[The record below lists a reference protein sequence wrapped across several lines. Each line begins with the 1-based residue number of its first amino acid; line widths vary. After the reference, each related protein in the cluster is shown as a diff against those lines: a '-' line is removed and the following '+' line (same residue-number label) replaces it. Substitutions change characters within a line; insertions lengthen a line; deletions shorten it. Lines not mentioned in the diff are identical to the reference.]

1 MESALAIALAPRL
14 SVRHGRTQRVFEAT
28 EIVRIGRAQNA
39 EVSVQDS
46 LVSRKHAQIRFIQ
59 DSPDSGRW
67 VVEDLGS
74 VNGIFLDGHP
84 VDQASLSEPSS
95 LRLGDENVGPEIFLE
110 VLEEVE
116 KRHPLPPVEDETQ
129 LSSSGPRRQS
139 GRVQTLPADLPGVI
153 IGKSEDADVVVD
165 DVLVSRRHAKLSQ
178 VGHGWVVEDL
188 NSLNGTFVNG
198 QLVSVSVVFDGD
210 TISIGNTD
218 LVLSNGQLV
227 SAKSLPSA
235 EGGLHVSGLEFRIRS
250 GKRLLHDI
258 DIPSPPGSLTAVIG
272 PSGAGK
278 STLSRVLAGVTAPTE
293 GSVIFDGFDVH
304 QNFELIRSRI
314 GLVPQDDVLHTSL
327 KLEEALNYAAQLRL
341 PIGHDKE
348 TRQTQVSKVI
358 SQLELD
364 KHKDTRIHSLS
375 GGQRKRASVALELL
389 TEPSLLILDE
399 PTSGLDPALD
409 RQVML
414 TLRELATDD
423 RAVLVITHSVA
434 YLDVCDQVLVLAPGG
449 MPAYLGPASGIE
461 SFFGTSDWADIFARL
476 AQDPEGSHRRYRDA
490 YPASL
495 RNADEETTSASSVVS
510 TLKTPRL
517 LWWRQ
522 FSTLCS
528 RQARLIFA
536 DRGYLIFLL
545 ALPIIVGLLV
555 LVVPGDTGLG
565 PAAEEAYGEP
575 SQLLAM
581 LVIGAAFM
589 GASISIRDLVGERP
603 IFLRE
608 RAVGLSIS
616 AYLASKLFVYGIFAW
631 LMAALLTIVL
641 LLGKPGPTES
651 LLGISPA
658 VELFFA
664 LGLTAMSSMVLG
676 LLLSALVKSSEQAM
690 PLLIVVLMAQLVL
703 NGGLI
708 KLVDQVGLNQFSWF
722 AISRWGYAMAASSTD
737 LQNLSPVMT
746 EDPLWDHTFSA
757 WLLAAELLI
766 VLTIIFSAL
775 TRARLSAR
783 YDR

>member
-1 MESALAIALAPRL
+1 MTVGVAPRL
-14 SVRHGRTQRVFEAT
+14 SVRFGRSQQVFEAT
-28 EIVRIGRAQNA
+28 ETIKIGRSPGADFTIDNA
-39 EVSVQDS
+39 
-46 LVSRKHAQIRFIQ
+46 LVSRKHAQIRFV
-59 DSPDSGRW
+59 DELGGW

-74 VNGIFLDGHP
+74 ATGIFLDGRS
-84 VDQASLSEPSS
+84 VEQAELQSESI
-95 LRLGDENVGPEIFLE
+95 LRLGDPDFGPEISLE
-110 VLEEVE
+110 ILVQQ
-116 KRHPLPPVEDETQ
+116 PTPIDENTQGEQTQ
-129 LSSSGPRRQS
+129 LAGPVPRRQS
-139 GRVQTLPADLPGVI
+139 GKLATLPADLPGLI
-153 IGKSEDADVVVD
+153 IGKSEESEVVIN
-165 DVLVSRRHAKLSQ
+165 DVLVSRRHAKLCQ
-178 VGHGWVVEDL
+178 IGHGWVIEDL

-210 TISIGNTD
+210 IITVGNTD
-218 LVLSNGQLV
+218 LVLSNGNLIP
-227 SAKSLPSA
+227 AKSIKSA
-235 EGGLHVSGLEFRIRS
+235 EGGLQVHGLEFRIKG

-258 DIPSPPGSLTAVIG
+258 DIPAAPGTLTAVIG

-278 STLSRVLAGVTAPTE
+278 STLSRVLAGVTEPTA
-293 GSVIFDGFDVH
+293 GQVIFDGFDVH

-327 KLEEALNYAAQLRL
+327 KLEEALTYAAKLRL
-341 PIGHDKE
+341 PIGHDQQ
-348 TRQTQVSKVI
+348 TRQAQVTKVI
-358 SQLELD
+358 EQLELD
-364 KHKDTRIHSLS
+364 NHKATRIDRLS

-461 SFFGTSDWADIFARL
+461 NFFGTSDWADIFASL
-476 AQDPEGSHRRYRDA
+476 AQDPEGSHRHYRDIH
-490 YPASL
+490 PARPRSNL
-495 RNADEETTSASSVVS
+495 QPIANGSSGYAPA
-510 TLKTPRL
+510 KTPRS

-522 FSTLCS
+522 FFTLCS
-528 RQARLIFA
+528 RQAKLIFA
-536 DRGYLIFLL
+536 DRGYSTFLL
-545 ALPIIVGLLV
+545 ALPVILGLLV

-565 PAAEEAYGEP
+565 PADSEAYGEP

-589 GASISIRDLVGERP
+589 GASISIRDLVGERA

-616 AYLASKLFVYGIFAW
+616 VYLASKLFVYGIFSW

-641 LLGKPGPTES
+641 LLGKPGPTQS
-651 LLGISPA
+651 ILGIPPA
-658 VELFFA
+658 LELFFA
-664 LGLTAMSSMVLG
+664 LGLTAMCSMALG
-676 LLLSALVKSSEQAM
+676 LFLSALVKSTEQAM

-703 NGGLI
+703 NGGII
-708 KLVDQVGLNQFSWF
+708 KLVDQVGLNEFSYF

-775 TRARLSAR
+775 TRARLTSR
-783 YDR
+783 YA